1 MAAAEAVEA
10 VASIVVGAITIR
22 YLPCSGVLLWAL
34 PLVVALTVASAIPVS
49 VAGAALVVA
58 ADSTAVV
65 LVDLGRKVL
74 TNLLTGP
81 YVQYFRA
88 LA

>member
-1 MAAAEAVEA
+1 MDEAVD
-10 VASIVVGAITIR
+10 SMVVGAITTPF
-22 YLPCSGVLLWAL
+22 LPCSGVLLWAL
-34 PLVVALTVASAIPVS
+34 PLVAALTVASAIPVS
-49 VAGAALVVA
+49 VAGVALVVA
-58 ADSTAVV
+58 ADSTAAV

-81 YVQYFRA
+81 SVQYFRA